1 MKYRIA
7 IIWIAKKCYVILTHP
22 GFIPVF
28 TENMSTLP
36 QYYLG
41 DPVYPCVYREHNII
55 ICVFGRFL
63 GLSLCVQGTLRC
75 YIYKTLSSRFIPVC
89 TGNTIGIANMGSD
102 AAVYPCVYREHW
114 WAFSSWYIIYGLSL
128 CVQGTHS
135 VTRGHLKWSRFIPV
149 CTGNTARP
157 VESQK

>member
-41 DPVYPCVYREHNII
+41 DPVYPCVYREH
-55 ICVFGRFL
+55 VSSFSLASRWD
-63 GLSLCVQGTLRC
+63 GLSLCVQGTCHWMQTTGRVHAVYPC
-75 YIYKTLSSRFIPVC
+75 VYREHEYGRRKAPRAHGLSLCVQGTQLQLPHHPNKLRFIPVC
-89 TGNTIGIANMGSD
+89 TGNT
-102 AAVYPCVYREHW
+102 R
-114 WAFSSWYIIYGLSL
+114 YIVS
-128 CVQGTHS
+128 
-135 VTRGHLKWSRFIPV
+135 
-149 CTGNTARP
+149 
-157 VESQK
+157 

>member
-41 DPVYPCVYREHNII
+41 DPVYPCVYREH
-55 ICVFGRFL
+55 VSSFSLASRWD
-63 GLSLCVQGTLRC
+63 GLSLCIQGTH
-75 YIYKTLSSRFIPVC
+75 INHWFHTVWIRFIPVY
-89 TGNTIGIANMGSD
+89 TGNVLLII
-102 AAVYPCVYREHW
+102 VIREK
-114 WAFSSWYIIYGLSL
+114 SGLSL
-128 CVQGTHS
+128 CIQGTPII
-135 VTRGHLKWSRFIPV
+135 TYCFINKILTTKFLPIFLAIFYQ
-149 CTGNTARP
+149 NHYL
-157 VESQK
+157 